1 MSLFQ
6 TKPVA
11 TLIAES
17 ESTGEHRMK
26 RELGPLN
33 LISLGIGSVVGA
45 GIFVLAGTSAANYA
59 GPAIVLSYILC
70 GVSCLFAGLC
80 YAEFA
85 TIVPVAGSAY
95 TYTYATMGQFLAWII
110 GWDLILEYLF
120 SGAAVAVS
128 WSGAI
133 QGLLSEFG
141 VTIHPSVGSAPFA

>member
-1 MSLFQ
+1 MSLFR

-17 ESTGEHRMK
+17 TGGEHGMK
-26 RELGPLN
+26 RVLGPVN

-85 TIVPVAGSAY
+85 TQIPVAGSAY
-95 TYTYATMGQFLAWII
+95 T
-110 GWDLILEYLF
+110 
-120 SGAAVAVS
+120 
-128 WSGAI
+128 
-133 QGLLSEFG
+133 
-141 VTIHPSVGSAPFA
+141 

>member
-45 GIFVLAGTSAANYA
+45 GIFVLAGTSAAN
-59 GPAIVLSYILC
+59 
-70 GVSCLFAGLC
+70 
-80 YAEFA
+80 
-85 TIVPVAGSAY
+85 
-95 TYTYATMGQFLAWII
+95 
-110 GWDLILEYLF
+110 
-120 SGAAVAVS
+120 
-128 WSGAI
+128 
-133 QGLLSEFG
+133 
-141 VTIHPSVGSAPFA
+141 